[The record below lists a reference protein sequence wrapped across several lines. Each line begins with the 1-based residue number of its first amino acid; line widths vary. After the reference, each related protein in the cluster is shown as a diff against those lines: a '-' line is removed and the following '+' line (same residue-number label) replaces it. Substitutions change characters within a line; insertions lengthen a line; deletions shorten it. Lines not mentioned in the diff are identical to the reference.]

1 FEADTTWALVAKHIE
16 EPVPDPRTRNAEVPE
31 RLALVILKAMAKEP
45 EQRYRTAGE
54 LYDALA
60 LIG

>member
-1 FEADTTWALVAKHIE
+1 M
-16 EPVPDPRTRNAEVPE
+16 PDPRTRNADIPE
-31 RLALVILKAMAKEP
+31 PLARVILKAMAKEP
-45 EQRYRTAGE
+45 DQRYRTAGE